1 MKVLTLEEKRWWLW
15 QVPEKA
21 KYIGKR
27 GLPRK
32 DARDKAS
39 GRALYCRDICLPGMV
54 YAKSLNSPFTHAK
67 IKSMDTSRAEKLPGV
82 LYVLRWDDPEIKWPP
97 APTSS
102 MRPRLLAPY
111 LSPMA
116 EFYGTAVGAIVVA
129 EDEETCDEAL
139 KILMEDTE
147 WEEYPF
153 ILDWEEALKKGVE
166 EMMAPVNWEFGNVEE
181 GFKQAD
187 RVIEF
192 TVRKSEEDTWAGVEG
207 GVAVAAWQG
216 DRVEIW
222 HYGHGPFGVKTIL
235 SQFYGIPESNIIV
248 HAPYHGALFGGITW
262 LGYPDALAAIAALL
276 ARKLKRPVKI
286 LDDYTC
292 FRGAEWQ
299 LGTYKFKVG
308 FKNDGTITAVK
319 LETVLVG
326 QPLPEH
332 SLVKLLKSTKIPNMA
347 IHAVWPKVNRPH
359 RMCYRHGSQH
369 CNVVVYV
376 INRVAAELGMDPTE
390 VALKNDGWH
399 GHSMEWINEHIKPA
413 EGFPKRD
420 SLKEVIEI
428 GKKAIGWDEKWHP
441 PGAKRLPNGKYHG
454 IGFMAVEQ
462 WAWVPFTVGNFPRPI
477 SAGIK
482 VNKDGSI
489 EILGWRSDGGTA
501 FSTAYCQVVADE
513 IGVPYESVFHSH
525 FEDHGFVLWQMGG
538 SAGVV
543 SNLIPIIAAARK
555 VKQMIL
561 EYATQLLGSFNGK
574 KPEELDIEDGF
585 VFEKANPENKVHIS
599 EVARRITIFA
609 SADLYDY
616 IEAIANRK
624 SSEVYKGPASF
635 QPRTFELIEPYAK
648 PNLIRQAHFV
658 EVEVDPETGK
668 IDVTNVV
675 VVNDVGRAINPDA
688 INGQQYGGAYMGLA
702 RNHMEAIYYDPLTG
716 VRLNDNLLG
725 YCVPLMND
733 IGKIDCHIV
742 ETGMA
747 YGPYGMAGCSEAL
760 GAALSMVLGPAVY
773 NAIGKW
779 IDDFPIT
786 PDKVL
791 KALGKA

>member
-1 MKVLTLEEKRWWLW
+1 MIEEKRWWMW
-15 QVPEKA
+15 QFPEDA

-27 GLPRK
+27 GIPRK
-32 DARDKAS
+32 DAREKAC
-39 GRALYCRDICLPGMV
+39 GKAVYCRDICLPRMV
-54 YAKSLNSPFTHAK
+54 YAKPLNSPFANAK
-67 IKSMDTSRAEKLPGV
+67 IKKMDTSRAEKLPGV
-82 LYVLRWDDPEIKWPP
+82 ITILRWDDPVIKWPP
-97 APTSS
+97 TPEAPTG
-102 MRPRLLAPY
+102 PRRFYPY
-111 LSPMA
+111 LSTWA
-116 EFYGTAVGAIVVA
+116 DFYMCPVGAIVVA

-139 KILMEDTE
+139 KILLEDTK

-153 ILDWEEALKKGVE
+153 VIDWDEALEKGIG
-166 EMMAPVNWEFGNVEE
+166 EMMPPVDWEFGDIEE
-181 GFKQAD
+181 GFRQAD
-187 RVIEF
+187 RIVEF

-207 GVAVAAWQG
+207 GVAVAVWHG
-216 DRVEIW
+216 DKVEIW

-235 SQFYGIPESNIIV
+235 SEFYGIPESKIIV
-248 HAPYHGALFGGITW
+248 HAPYHGALFGGVTW

-276 ARKLKRPVKI
+276 ARKIQRPVKI

-299 LGTYKFKVG
+299 LGTYKFKIG

-319 LETVLVG
+319 LDTILVG

-332 SLVKLLKSTKIPNMA
+332 TLVKLLKSTKIPNMA
-347 IHAVWPKVNRPH
+347 IHAEWPNLNRCR

-369 CNVVVYV
+369 CNVLVYV

-390 VALKNDGWH
+390 VAFKNDGWH
-399 GHSMEWINEHIKPA
+399 GHSMEWINEHIKKA
-413 EGFPKRD
+413 EGFDPKRD

-462 WAWVPFTVGNFPRPI
+462 WAWVPFTVGNLPRPI
-477 SAGIK
+477 SAGIR
-482 VNKDGSI
+482 VNKDGSV

-513 IGVPYESVFHSH
+513 IGVPYENIFHSH
-525 FEDHGFVLWQMGG
+525 FDDHGFVLWQMGG

-555 VKQMIL
+555 VKRMIL
-561 EYATQLLGSFNGK
+561 EYATQLLDKFRDKN
-574 KPEELDIEDGF
+574 PEELEIRDGF
-585 VFEKANPENKVHIS
+585 IFEKANRENKAHIS

-609 SADLYDY
+609 DADLYDY
-616 IEAIANRK
+616 IEAIANQK
-624 SSEVYKGPASF
+624 PNEVYKRAAF

-668 IDVTNVV
+668 IDVTNAV
-675 VVNDVGRAINPDA
+675 VVNDVGTVINPDA
-688 INGQQYGGAYMGLA
+688 VNGQQYGGA
-702 RNHMEAIYYDPLTG
+702 
-716 VRLNDNLLG
+716 
-725 YCVPLMND
+725 
-733 IGKIDCHIV
+733 
-742 ETGMA
+742 
-747 YGPYGMAGCSEAL
+747 
-760 GAALSMVLGPAVY
+760 
-773 NAIGKW
+773 
-779 IDDFPIT
+779 
-786 PDKVL
+786 
-791 KALGKA
+791 